1 MTKVSEMV
9 SWLDQIAPRSL
20 AADWDNTGLLM
31 GDFSSDVNKVLVCLT
46 LTKDVADE
54 AINQKVQ
61 MVVTH
66 HPLPFKP
73 IKNMNT
79 SSSDGSILWKLA
91 TKGIG
96 VFSLHTRWDDAQG
109 GINESL
115 LELIGAKNL
124 GPIIS
129 SQSKEEVKL
138 VTFVPGESLQKVSE
152 ALFEAGAGV
161 IGNYRECS
169 FTIEGTGTF
178 FGNEQASPVVG
189 KKGQREK
196 VLEQRLEVV
205 CPTSRIQ
212 AVVSALKNSHPYEEP
227 AFDLV
232 MLKPKPTGS
241 GTGRIGLITMP
252 TSIAQLAVKFEKALG
267 IKHVSF
273 AGNEKRLVS
282 KVAVVCGS
290 GASLMAQAFMQGA
303 DCFIT
308 GEARFHDLLSAK
320 DQNKSIL
327 LLGHYKSERFGIE
340 ALATKLQSRFTAVEV
355 IASEVE
361 SDPLESF

>member
-1 MTKVSEMV
+1 MIKVSEMV

-46 LTKDVADE
+46 LTKEVADE

-124 GPIIS
+124 GPII
-129 SQSKEEVKL
+129 
-138 VTFVPGESLQKVSE
+138 
-152 ALFEAGAGV
+152 
-161 IGNYRECS
+161 
-169 FTIEGTGTF
+169 
-178 FGNEQASPVVG
+178 
-189 KKGQREK
+189 
-196 VLEQRLEVV
+196 
-205 CPTSRIQ
+205 
-212 AVVSALKNSHPYEEP
+212 
-227 AFDLV
+227 
-232 MLKPKPTGS
+232 
-241 GTGRIGLITMP
+241 
-252 TSIAQLAVKFEKALG
+252 
-267 IKHVSF
+267 
-273 AGNEKRLVS
+273 
-282 KVAVVCGS
+282 
-290 GASLMAQAFMQGA
+290 
-303 DCFIT
+303 
-308 GEARFHDLLSAK
+308 
-320 DQNKSIL
+320 
-327 LLGHYKSERFGIE
+327 
-340 ALATKLQSRFTAVEV
+340 
-355 IASEVE
+355 
-361 SDPLESF
+361 